1 MYQWYSQIKE
11 ESAMDTIT
19 HNGKIY
25 IPLTE
30 YLSLLNSSLDAK
42 IECEKLRNPFYKV
55 SEEKLKKEQQ
65 PGCKVY
71 FLERSSKKA
80 QK

>member
-11 ESAMDTIT
+11 ESNMGIIT

-30 YLSLLNSSLDAK
+30 YLNLLNSSLDAK
-42 IECEKLRNPFYKV
+42 IECGKLRNPFYKV
-55 SEEKLKKEQQ
+55 PEEKPKKKQQ
-65 PGCKVY
+65 PGCKIY
-71 FLERSSKKA
+71 FLERNSKKA

>member
-1 MYQWYSQIKE
+1 MYQWYLQIKE
-11 ESAMDTIT
+11 GSTMDIIT
-19 HNGKIY
+19 YNGTSYVSLKDY
-25 IPLTE
+25 NTLFE
-30 YLSLLNSSLDAK
+30 YLLEAK
-42 IECEKLRNPFYKV
+42 DECEKLRNPFYKV
-55 SEEKLKKEQQ
+55 SEEKPKKEQQ